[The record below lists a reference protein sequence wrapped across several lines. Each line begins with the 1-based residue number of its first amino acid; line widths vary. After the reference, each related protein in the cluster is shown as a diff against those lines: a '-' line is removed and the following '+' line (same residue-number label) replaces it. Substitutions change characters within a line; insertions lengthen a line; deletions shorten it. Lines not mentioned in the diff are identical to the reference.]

1 MYFIF
6 ACLVCVV
13 YLSFHISYSLLQT
26 TIFFLL
32 LFLHLHLPPVL
43 LFFSSFLILLHIFLP
58 CFSLPFSYNPAYP
71 PPRPT
76 SPLFFACVFFPFHSS
91 SPPHIS
97 SSSSSLLLL
106 VKVLISGWS
115 VQTDSLWSPQKE
127 LNCNCVSC
135 TAIHVSMLYLLNHS
149 GNIQTVLQ
157 SDVSSPHL
165 LVSSLC

>member
-6 ACLVCVV
+6 ACLVCVL

-76 SPLFFACVFFPFHSS
+76 SPPFLCLCLLPFSLFFSSTYFFFF
-91 SPPHIS
+91 
-97 SSSSSLLLL
+97 LLFVAVGEGLNLWVVRPNRLL
-106 VKVLISGWS
+106 V
-115 VQTDSLWSPQKE
+115 
-127 LNCNCVSC
+127 
-135 TAIHVSMLYLLNHS
+135 
-149 GNIQTVLQ
+149 
-157 SDVSSPHL
+157 VSSKRVEL
-165 LVSSLC
+165 